1 MTTLYEQINT
11 RKIVLPPELQEFFAT
26 IYDTSKKY
34 EFVYLGKNLAWKPL
48 IASRAPSS
56 EIHKKEEDILIL
68 KFLDEKF
75 WGSEYAIAKQD
86 WGFSQPIVFVPDPYK
101 DNEVRKV
108 SRVERGTKFEVYAVV
123 GTKTK
128 YYTSKDGDLKHN
140 VEASDLPIL
149 KALAG
154 KNGKDLYESLTS
166 ILGGNP
172 TWIYKILGKLC
183 SAIFNTKIRFG
194 YSDFIIPKE
203 FGRDLETSKE
213 IFNYFT
219 IYCKETYYEKM
230 VPAIKILRKKEKEL
244 DSNAYAVYRFL
255 LLTQTIMDKI

>member
-11 RKIVLPPELQEFFAT
+11 RKIVLPPELQEFFST

-48 IASRAPSS
+48 
-56 EIHKKEEDILIL
+56 IHKKEEDILIL

-101 DNEVRKV
+101 DGEVRKV

-128 YYTSKDGDLKHN
+128 YYTYKDTLKYN
-140 VEASDLPIL
+140 IEPSDLPTL
-149 KALAG
+149 QGLAG
-154 KNGKDLYESLTS
+154 RKVDDVSQSMKGLPGARYWWLKDLFKEMGGGDSIPKDFGKDLGRSREVFDRLLHNQGMKYYSQVV
-166 ILGGNP
+166 P
-172 TWIYKILGKLC
+172 TIKLLRTNEKRLD
-183 SAIFNTKIRFG
+183 ANT
-194 YSDFIIPKE
+194 
-203 FGRDLETSKE
+203 
-213 IFNYFT
+213 
-219 IYCKETYYEKM
+219 
-230 VPAIKILRKKEKEL
+230 
-244 DSNAYAVYRFL
+244 YALHRFL
-255 LLTQTIMDKI
+255 LLWQSIVDKNKI

>member
-11 RKIVLPPELQEFFAT
+11 RKIVLPPELQEFFST

-101 DNEVRKV
+101 DNEVRKI

-128 YYTSKDGDLKHN
+128 YYTYKDTLKYN
-140 VEASDLPIL
+140 IEPSDLPTL
-149 KALAG
+149 QALAG
-154 KNGKDLYESLTS
+154 RKVDDVSQSMKELPGARYWWLKDLFKEIGGGDSIPKDFGKDLGRSREVFDRLLHNQGTKYYSQV
-166 ILGGNP
+166 IP
-172 TWIYKILGKLC
+172 TIKLLRTNEKRLD
-183 SAIFNTKIRFG
+183 ANT
-194 YSDFIIPKE
+194 YV
-203 FGRDLETSKE
+203 L
-213 IFNYFT
+213 
-219 IYCKETYYEKM
+219 YC
-230 VPAIKILRKKEKEL
+230 
-244 DSNAYAVYRFL
+244 FL
-255 LLTQTIMDKI
+255 LLWQSIVDKNKI